1 MIEAGQILKGVKVL
15 GIETQ
20 VAGPYCTMMLADQ
33 GADVYKIERPGVG
46 DAAREM
52 APILKGEE
60 GESTS
65 GYFLR
70 FNRNKKSIALDMSTP
85 EGIAVLKELIAK
97 VDIIV
102 ENNRPGMMDKMGLGW
117 DVIKEINPKV
127 VYIAISGFGRL
138 PEYKGIYSNRPSYD
152 IIAQAMSGLMHLAG
166 QKDGPPTWLGVAI
179 GDVGTGVYAAY
190 AALLGL
196 IKAKNTGAGEFI
208 DVSMYDCMTA
218 LAERAHNVYNFTG
231 QVLRRGPDPL
241 IAPWG
246 PFECQDGYVALI
258 VATEAMWAKL
268 CKSIG
273 HEELLADKELASGPG
288 RGRNIERWQ
297 PLLKAWM
304 ADRTMNEIV
313 ERFNAEGLPCGP
325 VQTSVEVVN
334 CPHMAKREMFVNIPD
349 PVVGQVKIVGSPYK
363 MSDSKP
369 TYGPVPKLGEHTD
382 DVLMTVLGYSSEKL
396 AGLRQTNT
404 I

>member
-1 MIEAGQILKGVKVL
+1 MGEGQILKGMRVL

-33 GADVYKIERPGVG
+33 GAEVYKIERPGVG

-52 APILKGEE
+52 APILKNADGET
-60 GESTS
+60 TS
-65 GYFLR
+65 GYFMR
-70 FNRNKKSIALDMSTP
+70 FNRNKKSICVNMASP
-85 EGIAVLKELIAK
+85 EGQAVLKELIAK

-117 DVIKEINPKV
+117 NVVKDINPKV

-138 PEYKGIYSNRPSYD
+138 PQYKGIYANRPAYD
-152 IIAQAMSGLMHLAG
+152 IIAQAMGGLMNLAG

-179 GDVGTGVYAAY
+179 GDIVTGIYAAY

-196 IKAKNTGAGEFI
+196 TKARNTGKGEFI
-208 DVSMYDCMTA
+208 DISMYDCMVA
-218 LAERAHNVYNFTG
+218 LAERAHNVYSFTG

-246 PFECQDGYVALI
+246 PFKCKDGYVAI
-258 VATEAMWAKL
+258 MCATEAMWARL

-273 HEELLADKELASGPG
+273 HEELLQDKKLCSGPG
-288 RGRNIERWQ
+288 RGSNVDHWQ
-297 PLLKAWM
+297 PVLQDWM
-304 ADRTMNEIV
+304 ADKTMNEIV

-325 VQTSVEVVN
+325 VQTSEDVAK
-334 CPHMAKREMFVNIPD
+334 CSHIAKREMFVEIPD
-349 PVVGQVKIVGSPYK
+349 PVLGEVKIVGSPYK
-363 MSDSKP
+363 MSDSQP
-369 TYGPVPKLGEHTD
+369 VYGSVPGLGEHTND
-382 DVLMTVLGYSSEKL
+382 ILINVLGYDEEKISQ
-396 AGLRQTNT
+396 LRQSNA